1 MNRGT
6 HVILCDS
13 PTPWYSKLISDPNMS
28 DMSDMSENNQKI
40 VINDDKKYNNMII
53 NIVLIILILL
63 VIKYI
68 MNCLY

>member
-13 PTPWYSKLISDPNMS
+13 PTPWYSKLTPNINTP
-28 DMSDMSENNQKI
+28 DIPENTHK
-40 VINDDKKYNNMII
+40 VVNDNDKKYNNMII

-68 MNCLY
+68 MNYFY

>member
-13 PTPWYSKLISDPNMS
+13 PTPWYSKLTSNTNVSNVP
-28 DMSDMSENNQKI
+28 ENNQKI
-40 VINDDKKYNNMII
+40 VVDDDKKYNNMII